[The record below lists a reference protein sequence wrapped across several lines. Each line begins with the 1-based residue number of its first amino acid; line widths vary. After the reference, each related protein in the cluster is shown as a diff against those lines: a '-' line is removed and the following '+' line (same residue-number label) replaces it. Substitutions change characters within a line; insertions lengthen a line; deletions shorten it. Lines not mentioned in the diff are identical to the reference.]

1 MGIIASITVDRVELG
16 NIRAKPWLSVHFNCF
31 DLAGA
36 PLPGL
41 GGYVTLDVASQRPK
55 WRLGADALVT
65 TMQDRAREWIVRTDD
80 YSEPDSLYEI
90 IAIQCECYP
99 ANMGGGQGFHVR
111 FLRAGDP
118 FEASILF
125 ENRPQWGTYMR
136 NQKVRVPDDLAP
148 DIDATIEAIMGQA
161 YDLAWLVN
169 SERDVKKRKGATW

>member
-1 MGIIASITVDRVELG
+1 MGIIAGITVERVELG
-16 NIRAKPWLSVHFNCF
+16 NIQDKAWLSVHFNCY

-41 GGYVTLDVASQRPK
+41 GGYVTLNVAARRPRWK
-55 WRLGADALVT
+55 TAADDLVDTIQRLGQEWVARAD
-65 TMQDRAREWIVRTDD
+65 E
-80 YSEPDSLYEI
+80 YSELDSQAAL
-90 IAIQCECYP
+90 IQIECECYP

-136 NQKVRVPDDLAP
+136 NQRVRVPDDLVP

-161 YDLAWLVN
+161 YDLAWLIN